1 MVEDSGDM
9 DLFSILKD
17 MGIIED
23 DSSDDSYQSH
33 KQGMSYPNYFS
44 YLRKNTS
51 TPKQDLWNYDNAM
64 SVY

>member
-1 MVEDSGDM
+1 MEDSGDM

-33 KQGMSYPNYFS
+33 KQGMSHPNYFS

-51 TPKQDLWNYDNAM
+51 TQKRDL
-64 SVY
+64 